1 MSLLDQVKRYLR
13 KLSRSEIR
21 TRAAAAQVW
30 LRDET
35 FNVAIAK
42 MRHDCHQTWLKAGT
56 VAEREACWTEMHRI
70 GDFVRNVQLMVVD
83 DKIKT
88 LQDQRAARARVAP

>member
-1 MSLLDQVKRYLR
+1 
-13 KLSRSEIR
+13 
-21 TRAAAAQVW
+21 
-30 LRDET
+30 
-35 FNVAIAK
+35 
-42 MRHDCHQTWLKAGT
+42 
-56 VAEREACWTEMHRI
+56 MHRI